1 MKIIIIAV
9 GKEKDFAAAELVAD
23 YSARIEHTV
32 PVVWKY
38 ISTSTK
44 EQEEK
49 DISKALDGLS
59 TPTHI
64 VALDE
69 KGREFTSAKF
79 ADFMQARMNES
90 LQSLVFIIGGS
101 YGLSDELRSR
111 AQMTVALSQLTFP
124 HQLVR
129 LILAEQIYR
138 AFSIMKG
145 EKYHH

>member
-1 MKIIIIAV
+1 MKITIIAV
-9 GKEKDFAAAELVAD
+9 GKEKDFAAADLVTD
-23 YSARIEHTV
+23 YSMRIGHTV

-38 ISTSTK
+38 ISTSDTA
-44 EQEEK
+44 QEEK
-49 DISKALDGLS
+49 DILKVLDGLS
-59 TPTHI
+59 TPAHI

-69 KGREFTSAKF
+69 KGKEFTSAKF

-101 YGLSDELRSR
+101 YGLSEVVRKR
-111 AQMTVALSQLTFP
+111 AQTTIALSQLTFP

-129 LILAEQIYR
+129 LVLVEQVYR
-138 AFSIMKG
+138 AFSIIRG